1 MTSIQSSSLT
11 SPLSGSNSA
20 RSSSNSTHKAAEAP
34 LSPSP
39 STQVSLSSEGKA
51 LLQALKEIDQE
62 APPPVEK
69 SSSFGDKVE
78 SFTHGALG
86 LDPPKKDDED
96 ETNTAQKQE
105 QEDDKDDSYTAGKY
119 AKAAATIGTIL
130 LAVI

>member
-1 MTSIQSSSLT
+1 MTSIQHSSSP
-11 SPLSGSNSA
+11 SPLRGVNQA
-20 RSSSNSTHKAAEAP
+20 TLPTNQTLKEGDSTTT
-34 LSPSP
+34 SP
-39 STQVSLSSEGKA
+39 STQVSLSAEGKA
-51 LLQALKEIDQE
+51 LLQALKEIEQD

-69 SSSFGDKVE
+69 PKSFGDKVE

-86 LDPPKKDDED
+86 LDPPKEDDEVD
-96 ETNTAQKQE
+96 DTTAKQE